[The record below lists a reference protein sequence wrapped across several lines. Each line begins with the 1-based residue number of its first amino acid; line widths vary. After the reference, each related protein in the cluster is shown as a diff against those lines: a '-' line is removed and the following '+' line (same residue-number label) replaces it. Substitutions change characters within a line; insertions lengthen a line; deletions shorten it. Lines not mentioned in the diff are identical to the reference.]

1 MMNTGD
7 KIFKLLEKMNRQS
20 YKKDLHSFKAKIKNG
35 VVWVECRGY
44 ETFMETYIYDEKGNE
59 TRKQWCGTTVAAAN
73 RLEMVGIEYESIE
86 I

>member
-1 MMNTGD
+1 MNTGD
-7 KIFKLLEKMNRQS
+7 KVFKLLEKMNRQS

-35 VVWVECRGY
+35 IVWVECRGY

-73 RLEMVGIEYESIE
+73 RLEMFEIDFDSIE